1 MNVFDVVEK
10 EEGFLRG
17 TQLAGDFE
25 ERRRGGGEEEAVEM
39 SVSGPVIW
47 VGGLEEGD
55 YLWNGVGFGGQLRWR
70 WRWRLWMVL
79 GLGGEVAEGGG
90 RRCRFGKF

>member
-1 MNVFDVVEK
+1 MNAFDVVEK
-10 EEGFLRG
+10 EEGFLGG

-25 ERRRGGGEEEAVEM
+25 ERSRGGGEEEAVEM
-39 SVSGPVIW
+39 SVGGPVIW

-55 YLWNGVGFGGQLRWR
+55 YLWNGVGFGVQLRWR
-70 WRWRLWMVL
+70 WRFWMVL

-90 RRCRFGKF
+90 RRLRFGRF